1 MIERVSVDEVMPH
14 PENKYYFD
22 DIQGDAWNDLLQSIR
37 TSGVTNAIT
46 IDERDYIISGHQRI
60 RACKLLGIEEVPAHV
75 IHYTEEELERR
86 KDVKDLIESN
96 LKQRVPG
103 NSNPVKLGRCF
114 AFLDEYYGVKEGRP
128 KKVPNNSVVSK
139 TQKELADESGISV
152 DTIQNYKRIASAIP
166 EIQDLVETG
175 KVSPT
180 TALSILRQLPEDEQK
195 KLALAVA
202 GTEEKVTNSQVQ
214 ELINR
219 LQTAERD
226 LAEKDKKISELENR
240 EPIVEKIEVEPEDY
254 KQLKRDLK
262 KETKMVGALRQ
273 DLNIEKQRYDRQ
285 AKEKRKLEEKIEEL
299 QQKTVREEDKKDVN
313 ASALMF
319 AAKCRNFLSSVGGYA
334 FIAEYLSEMDKRERD
349 GYIHAAKSVRDW
361 VTILLETIERN
372 ENELFGS
379 YK

>member
-226 LAEKDKKISELENR
+226 LAEKDKKISELESR
-240 EPIVEKIEVEPEDY
+240 EPIVKIKEVTPPDYEDMKRSVDNYQKEAIRIQQEKKRMSEKNAELTERI
-254 KQLKRDLK
+254 RDLESRK
-262 KETKMVGALRQ
+262 DIDALRKKVKEEAGYFAIRTYKYIQ
-273 DLNIEKQRYDRQ
+273 ENGGCVWIFQKIDELSEKERKDFIDAIYSADAFIKQMIEN
-285 AKEKRKLEEKIEEL
+285 L
-299 QQKTVREEDKKDVN
+299 
-313 ASALMF
+313 
-319 AAKCRNFLSSVGGYA
+319 GGY
-334 FIAEYLSEMDKRERD
+334 
-349 GYIHAAKSVRDW
+349 G
-361 VTILLETIERN
+361 IE
-372 ENELFGS
+372 
-379 YK
+379 

>member
-1 MIERVSVDEVMPH
+1 MNDVINYQEQLPDTLEDLSRFVLVNEERVQALRAQIRAIKKVSLAKEVYEQKLAEAQEIGQITVEAAQKMG
-14 PENKYYFD
+14 ELLLT
-22 DIQGDAWNDLLQSIR
+22 IQKSQGKRNDLE
-37 TSGVTNAIT
+37 TSSSMV
-46 IDERDYIISGHQRI
+46 
-60 RACKLLGIEEVPAHV
+60 EEVKTKSEITSEMGMTKDQVSQYQQMAQNPEAV
-75 IHYTEEELERR
+75 QAAIQKAIDNGDVVSRNQVMKEIRSAKEEL
-86 KDVKDLIESN
+86 
-96 LKQRVPG
+96 
-103 NSNPVKLGRCF
+103 
-114 AFLDEYYGVKEGRP
+114 
-128 KKVPNNSVVSK
+128 
-139 TQKELADESGISV
+139 
-152 DTIQNYKRIASAIP
+152 KR
-166 EIQDLVETG
+166 Q
-175 KVSPT
+175 
-180 TALSILRQLPEDEQK
+180 
-195 KLALAVA
+195 
-202 GTEEKVTNSQVQ
+202 
-214 ELINR
+214 
-219 LQTAERD
+219 

-240 EPIVEKIEVEPEDY
+240 EPIVKKIEVEPEDY

>member
-1 MIERVSVDEVMPH
+1 MSLLKIAELHPH
-14 PENKYYFD
+14 PKNDYYFD
-22 DIQGDAWNDLLQSIR
+22 DIKGDGWDDLLKSIR
-37 TSGVTNAIT
+37 TSGVTNAISVT
-46 IDERDYIISGHQRI
+46 QNNVIISGHQRV
-60 RACKLLGIEEVPAHV
+60 RACQLLGIEEIPAH
-75 IHYTEEELERR
+75 IINYTDDELERQ

-96 LKQRVPG
+96 LKQRVPA

-114 AFLDEYYGVKEGRP
+114 AFLEEYYCVKEGRP
-128 KKVPNNSVVSK
+128 KKKLPNNSAVSK
-139 TQKELADESGISV
+139 TQKELAEESGMSV
-152 DTIQNYKRIASAIP
+152 DTMRNYKRLASAIP
-166 EIQDLVETG
+166 EIQELVETG

-180 TALSILRQLPEDEQK
+180 TALSILRQLPDSEQK

-202 GTEEKVTNSQVQ
+202 GTEEKITNSQVQ

-219 LQTAERD
+219 LQTTERQ

>member
-1 MIERVSVDEVMPH
+1 MNEIESYQAQLPDTLEDLTQFVLIGRSKLNAYKLKLQKVDKLSDAQNIREQTLQDMQDVSIAIVAAEQRIGEILLSIQKNSGGDRRSDDFKNHDSLNFEKTKDEVTSEMGYSRNQVSEYQRLAQN
-14 PENKYYFD
+14 PEIVQKVID
-22 DIQGDAWNDLLQSIR
+22 DALEKGEIVTRTQVMKEIR
-37 TSGVTNAIT
+37 SA
-46 IDERDYIISGHQRI
+46 
-60 RACKLLGIEEVPAHV
+60 K
-75 IHYTEEELERR
+75 EEL
-86 KDVKDLIESN
+86 
-96 LKQRVPG
+96 
-103 NSNPVKLGRCF
+103 
-114 AFLDEYYGVKEGRP
+114 
-128 KKVPNNSVVSK
+128 
-139 TQKELADESGISV
+139 
-152 DTIQNYKRIASAIP
+152 KR
-166 EIQDLVETG
+166 Q
-175 KVSPT
+175 
-180 TALSILRQLPEDEQK
+180 
-195 KLALAVA
+195 
-202 GTEEKVTNSQVQ
+202 
-214 ELINR
+214 
-219 LQTAERD
+219 

>member
-1 MIERVSVDEVMPH
+1 MNEIETYQAQLPDTIEDLTKFVLIGRAKLDAYKLKLQTVSKLTDAQKIRDQTMQDMQDVSIAIVAAEQRIGEILLSIQKASGRPSENSSGRPEKFTKSEIAKEQGYSKNQVSEYQRLAQNPEVVQ
-14 PENKYYFD
+14 K
-22 DIQGDAWNDLLQSIR
+22 
-37 TSGVTNAIT
+37 V
-46 IDERDYIISGHQRI
+46 IDEAVKNGEIVTRTQVIKEI
-60 RACKLLGIEEVPAHV
+60 RSAKEEM
-75 IHYTEEELERR
+75 
-86 KDVKDLIESN
+86 
-96 LKQRVPG
+96 
-103 NSNPVKLGRCF
+103 
-114 AFLDEYYGVKEGRP
+114 
-128 KKVPNNSVVSK
+128 
-139 TQKELADESGISV
+139 
-152 DTIQNYKRIASAIP
+152 KR
-166 EIQDLVETG
+166 Q
-175 KVSPT
+175 
-180 TALSILRQLPEDEQK
+180 
-195 KLALAVA
+195 
-202 GTEEKVTNSQVQ
+202 
-214 ELINR
+214 
-219 LQTAERD
+219 
-226 LAEKDKKISELENR
+226 LAEKDRKISELENR

>member
-1 MIERVSVDEVMPH
+1 MNEIESYQAQLPDTLEDLTQFVLIGRSKLNAYKLKLQKVDKLSDAQNIREQTLQDMQDVSIAIVAAEQRIGEILLSIQKQSGRPTENNFSGRAEKLPTKDEVTSEMGYSRNQVSEYQRLAQN
-14 PENKYYFD
+14 PEIVQKVID
-22 DIQGDAWNDLLQSIR
+22 DALEKGEIVTRTQVMKEIR
-37 TSGVTNAIT
+37 SA
-46 IDERDYIISGHQRI
+46 
-60 RACKLLGIEEVPAHV
+60 K
-75 IHYTEEELERR
+75 EEL
-86 KDVKDLIESN
+86 
-96 LKQRVPG
+96 
-103 NSNPVKLGRCF
+103 
-114 AFLDEYYGVKEGRP
+114 
-128 KKVPNNSVVSK
+128 
-139 TQKELADESGISV
+139 
-152 DTIQNYKRIASAIP
+152 KR
-166 EIQDLVETG
+166 Q
-175 KVSPT
+175 
-180 TALSILRQLPEDEQK
+180 
-195 KLALAVA
+195 
-202 GTEEKVTNSQVQ
+202 
-214 ELINR
+214 
-219 LQTAERD
+219 
-226 LAEKDKKISELENR
+226 LAEKDKKISELEKR
-240 EPIVEKIEVEPEDY
+240 EPIVKKIEVEPEDY